1 VNGRLSFCVLKL
13 DWGEASEAAEPLA
26 FNQGFYNLFLAVGA
40 LLGVLLVALDAATAG
55 WTLVVFSCASMVG
68 AALVG
73 SLLG

>member
-1 VNGRLSFCVLKL
+1 MNGRLSFCVLKL

-55 WTLVVFSCASMVG
+55 VDPRSVLVRQHG
-68 AALVG
+68 RG
-73 SLLG
+73 RTGR